1 MSVHGNGPANKGS
14 HMKSKRS
21 QLAASAALCLSLIAA
36 QTGATRAEVRIGSL
50 SALTGPAADLVKQVF
65 GAEQAAIDE
74 INSAGGI
81 LGQQVR
87 LIPAD
92 TACNAQ
98 VGVDAANKLIN
109 VEQVAAIV
117 GGTCSGETIPAASNV
132 AGPAG
137 VLMVS
142 PVSTSPEITKLDDKG
157 VLFRV
162 VPSDNFQG
170 IYMARLLLSKGIT
183 KVALTYVNNDYGVGL
198 AEAFRAAYLAGGG
211 QIAGDSVHEDKKESY
226 RAELA
231 TLASGGAKTLVLFAI
246 GDSSGLTI
254 MRQSLESGLFEKFAV
269 ADGMKVSAL
278 LDGIGAE
285 NLEGRII
292 GSVPTAP
299 VGPQSDRFKD
309 LYGKTDKFTF
319 GYTFTPQGYDAAMI
333 VALAI
338 EKAGSTDRRAILN
351 AVRDV
356 ANAPGEVIGPGDW
369 AKAVE
374 LIKAGK
380 DINYSGAAG
389 DHEFDKNGDV
399 EGVFSE
405 WTVKNGAVVVSP
417 PVALGN

>member
-1 MSVHGNGPANKGS
+1 MKNRRFHLTATTAMALPLIIALANPA
-14 HMKSKRS
+14 
-21 QLAASAALCLSLIAA
+21 AAEI
-36 QTGATRAEVRIGSL
+36 RIGSL

-74 INSAGGI
+74 INQAGGI

-98 VGVDAANKLIN
+98 VGVDAASKLIN
-109 VEQVAAIV
+109 IDQVAAIV

-142 PVSTSPEITKLDDKG
+142 PVSTSPEITSLDDRG

-170 IYMARLLLSKGIT
+170 VYMARLLLSKDIK

-198 AEAFRAAYLAGGG
+198 AEAFRASFVAGGG

-231 TLASGGAKTLVLFAI
+231 TLASGGAETLVLFAI

-254 MRQSLESGLFEKFAV
+254 MRQSLEAGLFQRFAV

-278 LDGIGAE
+278 LEGIGTE

-292 GSVPTAP
+292 GSVPTAA
-299 VGPQSDRFKD
+299 VGPQSDRFKE

-319 GYTFTPQGYDAAMI
+319 GYTFTAQGYDAAMI
-333 VALAI
+333 TALAI

-356 ANAPGEVIGPGDW
+356 TNAPGEVVGPGDW
-369 AKAVE
+369 AKAVS

-389 DHEFDKNGDV
+389 DHEFDGNGDV
-399 EGVFSE
+399 GGVFSE
-405 WTVKNGAVVVSP
+405 WTVKGGELVVSP
-417 PVALGN
+417 PVAVGN

>member
-1 MSVHGNGPANKGS
+1 
-14 HMKSKRS
+14 MKNSRF
-21 QLAASAALCLSLIAA
+21 QLVTSTALCLLLVVA
-36 QTGATRAEVRIGSL
+36 QSSATRADIRIGSL

-65 GAEQAAIDE
+65 AAEQAAIDE
-74 INSAGGI
+74 INSAGGV
-81 LGQQVR
+81 LGQQVT

-98 VGVDAANKLIN
+98 VGVDAANKLVN
-109 VEQVAAIV
+109 VEQVAAII

-170 IYMARLLLSKGIT
+170 IFMARLLLSKGIT

-198 AEAFRAAYLAGGG
+198 AEAFRKAYLAGGG
-211 QIAGDSVHEDKKESY
+211 KIAGDSVHEDKKESY

-231 TLASGGAKTLVLFAI
+231 TLASGGAQTLVLFAI

-292 GSVPTAP
+292 GSVPTGAI
-299 VGPQSDRFKD
+299 GPQSDRFKE
-309 LYGKTDKFTF
+309 LYGHTDKFTF
-319 GYTFTPQGYDAAMI
+319 GYTFTAQGYDAAMI
-333 VALAI
+333 TALAI
-338 EKAGSTDRRAILN
+338 EKAGSTDRRAIVN

-356 ANAPGEVIGPGDW
+356 TNAPGEIVGPGDW

-389 DHEFDKNGDV
+389 DHEFDENGDV
-399 EGVFSE
+399 AGVFSE
-405 WTVKNGAVVVSP
+405 WTIKAGAVVVSA
-417 PVALGN
+417 PVALEK

>member
-1 MSVHGNGPANKGS
+1 MQ
-14 HMKSKRS
+14 KSYPKLVTS
-21 QLAASAALCLSLIAA
+21 TALCLLLVVSQSSAA
-36 QTGATRAEVRIGSL
+36 RADIRIGSL

-65 GAEQAAIDE
+65 AAEQAAIDE

-81 LGQQVR
+81 LGQQAT

-98 VGVDAANKLIN
+98 VGVDAANKLVN

-170 IYMARLLLSKGIT
+170 IYMARMLLSKGIT
-183 KVALTYVNNDYGVGL
+183 KVALTCVNNDYGVGL
-198 AEAFRAAYLAGGG
+198 AEAFRTAYLAGGG
-211 QIAGDSVHEDKKESY
+211 TIAGDSVHEDKKESY

-231 TLASGGAKTLVLFAI
+231 TLAGGGAQTLVLFAI

-292 GSVPTAP
+292 GSVPTAA
-299 VGPQSDRFKD
+299 VGPQSDRFKE
-309 LYGKTDKFTF
+309 LYGHTDKFTF
-319 GYTFTPQGYDAAMI
+319 GYTFTAQGYDAAMI
-333 VALAI
+333 TALAI

-356 ANAPGEVIGPGDW
+356 TNAPGEVVGPGDW
-369 AKAVE
+369 AKAVQ

-389 DHEFDKNGDV
+389 DHEFDENGDI
-399 EGVFSE
+399 EGVFAE
-405 WTVKNGAVVVSP
+405 WTVKSGEVVVSP
-417 PVALGN
+417 AVALGR